1 MAKNRIKQHVCPNC
15 GYEFDETDNFCP
27 NCGQENHTHKL
38 PVRHFVMEYL
48 ESAFHFDTKMFV
60 TLRDLLIYPGRIT
73 VNYNQNKRARYVPPM
88 RLYIFISFIFFFL
101 VAILPDSPKKADKTH
116 NLKQSEV
123 KINGLNFVSSDELVE
138 DSVDSTDNVDKTIS
152 PYVGHCRNART
163 KALYDSIRHTPN
175 PDNEL
180 LDQYLS
186 ASKRNVTWSNR
197 NLQRNLVKWQTG
209 HISGDELIHK
219 LQKILSTLMFF
230 MMPLFA
236 FFLWLLFRR
245 SKLYYTEHLVFS
257 IHIHCI
263 VFLVLTLYAIMTSL
277 FSISILFPFFITLV
291 YGWLYARNVYGIG
304 WVKTTWKVLSAGFFY
319 AVSLL
324 VLLIVGII
332 VVSFV

>member
-101 VAILPDSPKKADKTH
+101 LAVLPGNVHDDARSSKIEQKIGKEPPSQMGVTFNMDDDDSDDVVDRNVSLRNNPVAQVL
-116 NLKQSEV
+116 
-123 KINGLNFVSSDELVE
+123 F
-138 DSVDSTDNVDKTIS
+138 
-152 PYVGHCRNART
+152 
-163 KALYDSIRHTPN
+163 DSICKTPN
-175 PDNEL
+175 PNNEL
-180 LDQYLS
+180 IDKYFV
-186 ASKRNVTWSNR
+186 ASKTTINWYNHNFKR
-197 NLQRNLVKWQTG
+197 NLLKIRTG
-209 HISGDELIHK
+209 HATVEEWMHK
-219 LQKILSTLMFF
+219 VQKTVSTLMFF

-236 FFLWLLFRR
+236 LFLWLLFWRR
-245 SKLYYTEHLVFS
+245 KLYYTEHLVFS

-263 VFLVLTLYAIMTSL
+263 VFLVLILYALVSSL
-277 FSISILFPFFITLV
+277 FSVSLWWPFFVTFI
-291 YGWLYARNVYGIG
+291 YGWLCARNVYGIG
-304 WVKTTWKVLSAGFFY
+304 WLKTTGKVLMAGFFY

-324 VLLIVGII
+324 IMLVIG
-332 VVSFV
+332 VVISLF